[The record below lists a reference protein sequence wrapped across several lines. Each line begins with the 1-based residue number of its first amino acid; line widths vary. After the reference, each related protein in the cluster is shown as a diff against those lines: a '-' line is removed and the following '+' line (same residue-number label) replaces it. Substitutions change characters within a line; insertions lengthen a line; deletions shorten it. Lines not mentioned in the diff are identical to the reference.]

1 MQFGPYAV
9 GSPASAR
16 TRDAAIFLLSELGT
30 TLGIRQEAG
39 TVTRRAFTCLIPI
52 VCVLPAT
59 LAGQQSPA
67 PPQAKA
73 ETREANLRAYVELLR
88 SDVRGQKVAIIT
100 DVMNFTAAEDAAFW
114 PIYREYELE
123 LTRLNDE
130 RVTIIQEYADS
141 YEHVTDAI
149 ADRLIL
155 KALDLEAGRTALKGK
170 YYDRMKSALSAKTAA
185 RFLQVEHQLLT
196 IIDLQI
202 ASSLPVVK

>member
-1 MQFGPYAV
+1 
-9 GSPASAR
+9 
-16 TRDAAIFLLSELGT
+16 LLSELTT
-30 TLGIRQEAG
+30 TLVTRQEVG
-39 TVTRRAFTCLIPI
+39 TVTRRVFTCLIQI
-52 VCVLPAT
+52 ACVLPAT
-59 LAGQQSPA
+59 LAGQQPQA
-67 PPQAKA
+67 PTQAKA
-73 ETREANLRAYVELLR
+73 ETRETNLRAYVELLR

-100 DVMNFTAAEDAAFW
+100 DVMNFTEAEDAAFW

-155 KALDLEAGRTALKGK
+155 KALDLEARRTALKGK